1 MPMPCLALLAGIDI
15 PLGPLGDPAVSF
27 GGAVTTWGE
36 VAAFVTGALCVWL
49 VARQHVANWPI
60 GIANAVFFLLL
71 FASYGLYAD
80 SGLQVVYIVLG
91 AYGWW
96 AWLHGGALRRKLD
109 VSRTTISQW
118 GLLGTAISATTGG
131 LWVLLAQVSSSD
143 VPAWDA
149 LTTALSLAATW
160 GQCRKKVESWWI
172 WIAADII
179 YVPLYAYKE
188 LWLTAGLYV
197 GFGALCVVG
206 LRSWRADLAGGIG
219 RAEHT
224 EVSAVTTVA
233 S

>member
-1 MPMPCLALLAGIDI
+1 MTPLLAALDV
-15 PLGPLGDPAVSF
+15 PLGPLGEEAFSF
-27 GGAVTTWGE
+27 RGAPTTWGE

-80 SGLQVVYIVLG
+80 SALQLLYIVLG

-96 AWLHGGALRRKLD
+96 AWLHGGAQRDELA
-109 VSRTTISQW
+109 VSRTTSAQW
-118 GLLGTAISATTGG
+118 VLVAGATAVVTAG
-131 LWVLLAQVSSSD
+131 LWVLLDRVTDST

-160 GQCRKKVESWWI
+160 GQTRKKVESWWI
-172 WIAADII
+172 WIAADAI
-179 YVPLYAYKE
+179 YIPLYGYKN

-197 GFGALCVVG
+197 TFAALCIAG
-206 LRSWRADLAGGIG
+206 LRSWTADLGQRERTGAP
-219 RAEHT
+219 AQM
-224 EVSAVTTVA
+224 AVTT
-233 S
+233 